1 MDSAQAIERILE
13 ARGKESDQGN
23 DIMRQ
28 YQIFSEIPNGV
39 IN

>member
-1 MDSAQAIERILE
+1 MDPAQAIERILE

-23 DIMRQ
+23 DIRQ
-28 YQIFSEIPNGV
+28 YQIFREIPNGV